1 MAKVKF
7 EKLFTP
13 CNIGGVKLKNRLVKT
28 ASQTYLFEPDE
39 VRVGPLVKAFYG
51 ALAKG
56 GTGLVIVETPVME
69 WPIMKTGDCR
79 MRLDSD
85 DVIPN
90 VKELVDAIHEHD
102 CPAFIQFYHRG
113 PWAAGAYNMGATAIA
128 ASAVTLQSE
137 FDVHT
142 EKPPHALTIDE
153 IHELT
158 ERYAAYALR
167 VRQAGFD
174 GLEVHAGA
182 DHLFHTFLSR
192 YWNRRDDMYGG
203 NDLRNR
209 IRFLVEVIRAIKTKV
224 GEDYP
229 IQVLMNGYE
238 FGVGDQ
244 GITVE
249 EAVATAK
256 ILEENGVNSLQVRS
270 HWDGMHWGSSHADN
284 MFYPEP
290 HIPIEQFPKE
300 LEWSY
305 KGPLVNVPVAAAVKE
320 AVKIPIMTVGGLAA
334 DTGEMILQQGK
345 VDLIGMTRRFLAD
358 HNYANKAKEGRVE
371 DIQPCT
377 HCAYCYSIYNAPR
390 HCRINPCFGRESYE
404 PAAPGK
410 KKKVVVIGGG
420 PAGMQA
426 ARTAA
431 MRGND
436 VTLFEKSGYLG
447 GALPIAALVKGFDV
461 EDITLVI
468 DFYKTQLKK
477 QNVKIKLGTEFT
489 PADLDAIKP
498 DVAVVAVGGE
508 PVYPDVPGIDG
519 KNVTK
524 SGDLYGTLKFFLKT
538 FGPKKLRTLTKMW
551 MPVGKEVVI
560 LGGAIQGCQL
570 GEYLTKRGRKV
581 TIVDMG
587 TGLGD
592 GLYSERKL
600 RLFYWFRKKDVTLID
615 NVKVVEITKEGV
627 VIENKEGGGRR
638 LLKADAILP
647 AMPFKE
653 NHGLYEQLKGKVPE
667 VYSIG
672 DGDKPGLI
680 PDTTWSGWEVGNKI

>member
-1 MAKVKF
+1 MARSKF

-13 CNIGGVKLKNRLVKT
+13 GSIGGVKLKNRLVKT
-28 ASQTYLFEPDE
+28 ANQTYLFESGE
-39 VRVGPLVKAFYG
+39 KRVGDLAKAFYG

-56 GTGLVIVETPVME
+56 GTGLVIVETPAME
-69 WPIMKTGDCR
+69 WPLMEEGDR
-79 MRLDSD
+79 RFRLDND
-85 DVIPN
+85 KYIDN
-90 VKELVDAIHEHD
+90 VRELTDTIHQYD
-102 CPAFIQFYHRG
+102 CPTFVQFYHRG
-113 PWAAGAYNMGATAIA
+113 PWGAIYNMGAAAVA
-128 ASAVTLQSE
+128 ASAVTLKSE
-137 FDVHT
+137 FDVH
-142 EKPPHALTIDE
+142 EDEPPHALTIDE
-153 IHELT
+153 IQELV
-158 ERYAAYALR
+158 ERYGKAAERAR
-167 VRQAGFD
+167 KAGFD
-174 GLEVHAGA
+174 GVEVHAGA

-192 YWNRRDDMYGG
+192 YWNRRDDQYGG
-203 NDLRNR
+203 RDIRNR
-209 IRFLVEVIRAIKTKV
+209 MRFLLEVIKEVKKRAGQDFPV
-224 GEDYP
+224 
-229 IQVLMNGYE
+229 QVLMNGYE
-238 FGVGDQ
+238 FGVGDL

-249 EAVATAK
+249 EAIATAK
-256 ILEENGVNSLQVRS
+256 MLEEAGVNSLQVRS

-305 KGPLVNVPVAAAVKE
+305 KGPLVNVPVAAAVKK
-320 AVKIPIMTVGGLAA
+320 VVNIPIMTVGGLAA

-358 HNYANKAKEGRVE
+358 HEYANKAREGRME

-377 HCAYCYSIYNAPR
+377 HCGHCSSTYNVPR
-390 HCRINPCFGRESYE
+390 HCRINACFGRESYE
-404 PAAPGK
+404 MAPAGK

-426 ARTAA
+426 ARVAA
-431 MRGND
+431 HRGND

-447 GALPIAALVKGFDV
+447 GALPIAAMVKGFDV
-461 EDITLVI
+461 EDVTLII
-468 DFYKTQLKK
+468 DFYKAQIKK
-477 QNVKIKLGTEFT
+477 EKVKVNLSREFT
-489 PADLDAIKP
+489 AADLDEIKP

-551 MPVGKEVVI
+551 MPVGKDVVI

-592 GLYSERKL
+592 GLYPERKT
-600 RLFYWFRKKDVTLID
+600 RLFYWFRKKGVTLVGD
-615 NVKVVEITKEGV
+615 AKVVEITKEGV
-627 VIENKEGGGRR
+627 VIDTKEGERN
-638 LLKADAILP
+638 LLKADAIIP
-647 AMPFKE
+647 AMPFKA
-653 NHGLYEQLKGKVPE
+653 NHALYEQLKDKVPE

-672 DGDKPGLI
+672 DGELPGLI
-680 PDTTWSGWEVGNKI
+680 PDTTFAGWEVGNKI

>member
-1 MAKVKF
+1 MAKNKF

-28 ASQTYLFEPDE
+28 ANQTYLFEPGE
-39 VRVGPLVKAFYG
+39 KRVGPLVKAFYG

-69 WPIMKTGDCR
+69 WPIMNTGDCR

-85 DVIPN
+85 DAIPN

-113 PWAAGAYNMGATAIA
+113 PWAAGAYDMGATAVA

-137 FDVHT
+137 FDVHAD
-142 EKPPHALTIDE
+142 EPPHALTIDE

-158 ERYAAYALR
+158 ERYATYALR
-167 VRQAGFD
+167 IAKAGFD

-203 NDLRNR
+203 DDLRNR
-209 IRFLVEVIRAIKTKV
+209 IRFLVEVIRAIKTRV
-224 GEDYP
+224 GEDFP

-238 FGVGDQ
+238 FGVGDM

-249 EAVATAK
+249 EAIATAK
-256 ILEENGVNSLQVRS
+256 ILEEAGVNSLQVRS

-305 KGPLVNVPVAAAVKE
+305 KGPLVNVPVAAAVKKV
-320 AVKIPIMTVGGLAA
+320 VKIPVMTVGGLAA

-377 HCAYCYSIYNAPR
+377 HCGYCYSIYNAPR

-404 PAAPGK
+404 ATPPGN
-410 KKKVVVIGGG
+410 KKKVVIIGGG

-426 ARTAA
+426 ARVAA

-461 EDITLVI
+461 EDITLII

-477 QNVKIKLGTEFT
+477 QNVKVNLSREFT

-498 DVAVVAVGGE
+498 DVAVVATGGE

-551 MPVGKEVVI
+551 MPVGKDVVI

-600 RLFYWFRKKDVTLID
+600 RLFYWFRKKGVTLIGD
-615 NVKVVEITKEGV
+615 AKVVEINKDGVVIDTKEG
-627 VIENKEGGGRR
+627 ERK
-638 LLKADAILP
+638 LLKADAVLP

-653 NHGLYEQLKGKVPE
+653 NRSLYEQLKGKVPE

-680 PDTTWSGWEVGNKI
+680 PDTTWAGWEVGNKI

>member
-1 MAKVKF
+1 MAKNKF

-13 CNIGGVKLKNRLVKT
+13 ASIGGVKLKNRLVKT
-28 ASQTYLFEPDE
+28 ANQTYLFERGE

-56 GTGLVIVETPVME
+56 GAGLVVVETPVME
-69 WPIMKTGDCR
+69 WPIMNTGDCR

-113 PWAAGAYNMGATAIA
+113 PWAAGAYNMGAAAVA
-128 ASAVTLQSE
+128 ASAVTLKSE
-137 FDVHT
+137 FEVH
-142 EKPPHALTIDE
+142 EDEPPHALTVDE

-158 ERYAAYALR
+158 ERYATYALR
-167 VRQAGFD
+167 IAKAGFD

-192 YWNRRDDMYGG
+192 FWNRREDQYGG
-203 NDLRNR
+203 ADLKNR
-209 IRFLVEVIRAIKTKV
+209 MRFLLEVIRAIKTKV
-224 GEDYP
+224 GEDFP
-229 IQVLMNGYE
+229 LQVLMNGFE

-244 GITVE
+244 GITVQ
-249 EAVATAK
+249 EAIDTAK
-256 ILEENGVNSLQVRS
+256 ILEEAGVNSLQVRS

-290 HIPIEQFPKE
+290 HIPMEEFPEE
-300 LEWSY
+300 LEWRY
-305 KGPLVNVPVAAAVKE
+305 KGPMVNVPVAAAVKK
-320 AVKIPIMTVGGLAA
+320 AVNIPVMTVGGLAA
-334 DTGEMILQQGK
+334 DTGEMILQEGK
-345 VDLIGMTRRFLAD
+345 VDLIGMTRRFIAD
-358 HNYANKAKEGRVE
+358 HEYANKAREGRME

-377 HCAYCYSIYNAPR
+377 HCGHCSSTYNVPR
-390 HCRINPCFGRESYE
+390 HCRINASFGRESYE
-404 PAAPGK
+404 IAPPSR

-426 ARTAA
+426 ARIAA
-431 MRGND
+431 HRGNE

-447 GALPIAALVKGFDV
+447 GAMPIAAMVKGFDV
-461 EDITLVI
+461 EDITLII
-468 DFYKTQLKK
+468 DFYKTQIKK
-477 QNVKIKLGTEFT
+477 EKVKVNLSHEFT

-592 GLYSERKL
+592 GLYPERKL
-600 RLFYWFRKKDVTLID
+600 RLFYWFRKKGVTLLTDVNVAEVTKDGVVID
-615 NVKVVEITKEGV
+615 TKEG
-627 VIENKEGGGRR
+627 ERK
-638 LLKADAILP
+638 LLKADAVIP
-647 AMPFKE
+647 AMPFAA
-653 NHGLYEQLKGKVPE
+653 NQGLYEQLKGKVPE

-672 DGDKPGLI
+672 DGDSPGLI
-680 PDTTWSGWEVGNKI
+680 PDTTFSGWEVGNKI

>member
-1 MAKVKF
+1 MAKSKF

-13 CNIGGVKLKNRLVKT
+13 ASIGRVKLKNRLVKT
-28 ASQTYLFEPDE
+28 ANQTYLFERGE

-69 WPIMKTGDCR
+69 WPIMNTGDCR

-90 VKELVDAIHEHD
+90 VKELVDEIHKYD
-102 CPAFIQFYHRG
+102 CPAFMQFYHRG
-113 PWAAGAYNMGATAIA
+113 PWAAGVYDMGAAAVA

-137 FDVHT
+137 FDVHAD
-142 EKPPHALTIDE
+142 EPPHALTIDE

-158 ERYAAYALR
+158 ERYATYALR
-167 VRQAGFD
+167 MAKAGFD

-203 NDLRNR
+203 DDIRNR
-209 IRFLVEVIRAIKTKV
+209 SRFLVETIRAIKTKV
-224 GEDYP
+224 GEDFP

-238 FGVGDQ
+238 FGVGDM
-244 GITVE
+244 GTTVE
-249 EAVATAK
+249 EAKATAK
-256 ILEENGVNSLQVRS
+256 ILEAAGVNSLQVRS

-300 LEWSY
+300 LEWSH
-305 KGPLVNVPVAAAVKE
+305 KGPLVAVPVAAAVKK
-320 AVKIPIMTVGGLAA
+320 VVNIPVMTVGGLAA

-345 VDLIGMTRRFLAD
+345 VDLVGMTRRFLAD
-358 HNYANKAKEGRVE
+358 HEYANKAREGRME

-377 HCAYCYSIYNAPR
+377 HCGHCYSIYNAPR

-404 PAAPGK
+404 MAPAGK

-426 ARTAA
+426 ARVAA
-431 MRGND
+431 HRGND

-447 GALPIAALVKGFDV
+447 GALPIAAMVKGFDV
-461 EDITLVI
+461 EDVTLII

-477 QNVKIKLGTEFT
+477 EKIKINLSREFT
-489 PADLDAIKP
+489 MVDLEKIKP

-508 PVYPDVPGIDG
+508 PVYPDVPGLDSP
-519 KNVTK
+519 NVTK
-524 SGDLYGTLKFFLKT
+524 SGDLYGTLKFALKT

-551 MPVGKEVVI
+551 MPVGKDVVI

-570 GEYLTKRGRKV
+570 GEYLTKRGRSV
-581 TIVDMG
+581 TIIDMG

-600 RLFYWFRKKDVTLID
+600 RLFYWFAKKGVTLID
-615 NVKVVEITKEGV
+615 NAKVVEITKKGV
-627 VIENKEGGGRR
+627 TIETKEGERKVLR
-638 LLKADAILP
+638 ADAVIP
-647 AMPFKE
+647 AMPFKA
-653 NHGLYEQLKGKVPE
+653 NHALYDQLKDRIPE

-672 DGDKPGLI
+672 DGEAPGLI
-680 PDTTWSGWEVGNKI
+680 PDTTIAGWEVGNKI